1 MKWSN
6 VWKESSED
14 TIAKWFRNFKENI
27 PLFLLV
33 HRLIIQKLN
42 CTFDVKQVAGDVKM
56 EQFLILSKEKNNAS
70 DVSKF
75 ERQKEH
81 FQLKIKSG
89 SSNITD
95 DVDFHWIRQLFE
107 EKFMDIHLL
116 V

>member
-1 MKWSN
+1 
-6 VWKESSED
+6 
-14 TIAKWFRNFKENI
+14 
-27 PLFLLV
+27 
-33 HRLIIQKLN
+33 
-42 CTFDVKQVAGDVKM
+42 M

-95 DVDFHWIRQLFE
+95 DVDFH
-107 EKFMDIHLL
+107 
-116 V
+116 